1 MAATKGRNPPSVP
14 ASLQRGTCQTAAE
27 RTSPLSATFKLKT
40 FFFLWKLANHS
51 LNFEEGRFFFMKA
64 LRAGNGV
71 QVTGS
76 FKYTNEMAKTSVEYS
91 LLTPAVPD
99 WTWQTITD

>member
-1 MAATKGRNPPSVP
+1 
-14 ASLQRGTCQTAAE
+14 
-27 RTSPLSATFKLKT
+27 
-40 FFFLWKLANHS
+40 
-51 LNFEEGRFFFMKA
+51 MKA